1 MTPYPLCICTHGSII
16 AFCVMSALHLG
27 ITPPSGKSFSKEE
40 SQAKRLCLVYFS
52 IFMVVS
58 LPICCV
64 SSEELGF
71 YTEGFQLCLLFP
83 AALCFSLNISKEV
96 FFSPGAPLC
105 LAQPIIRGWCSKVGQ
120 TQVYTTDFIFC
131 VCWMDFW
138 TVLSNGDAVMLAGL

>member
-1 MTPYPLCICTHGSII
+1 MYMHTWVYY
-16 AFCVMSALHLG
+16 
-27 ITPPSGKSFSKEE
+27 SFSCDVSFTPGHYSTFGEVILKGRE
-40 SQAKRLCLVYFS
+40 AKRLCLVYFS

-58 LPICCV
+58 LPICCM

-83 AALCFSLNISKEV
+83 AALGFSLNISKEV
-96 FFSPGAPLC
+96 FLSPGAPLS